1 MWDRV
6 LLKSRGKEAFRRNY
20 GSAVAVT
27 FIMGLI
33 SMFMSGGNSASNAS
47 RQTQDI
53 ILNGDTH
60 HVVESFQAP
69 GVFMFTALMGMA
81 FVVFAIVLLLLK
93 VFVEYNL
100 QVGGAKF
107 FIQNHTSKPGVDM
120 ILDGFRSG
128 HYGNIVLT
136 MFLRDLYIALWTLLL
151 VVPGIVK
158 GYEYMM
164 VPYILAENP
173 GMNQKEV
180 FQISKEMM
188 NGQKWNA
195 FVLDLSFFGWEL
207 LSVCTCGILG
217 IFYVNPY
224 LEATHAEVYA
234 FNKQRAYESGYI
246 R

>member
-6 LLKSRGKEAFRRNY
+6 LLKARGKDAFRRNY
-20 GSAVAVT
+20 GAAVAVT

-33 SMFMSGGNSASNAS
+33 SLIMSGNSGASNIGNLTPS
-47 RQTQDI
+47 ITYHIED
-53 ILNGDTH
+53 GH
-60 HVVESFQAP
+60 YMSSGFS
-69 GVFMFTALMGMA
+69 MFGALVGM
-81 FVVFAIVLLLLK
+81 FFAVSAIALLLLK

-107 FIQNHTSKPGVDM
+107 FIQNQTAKPGVDM

-136 MFLRDLYIALWTLLL
+136 MFLKDLYIVLWSLLL
-151 VVPGIVK
+151 VIPGIIK
-158 GYEYMM
+158 SYEYMM

-195 FVLDLSFFGWEL
+195 FVLDLSFLGWEL
-207 LSVCTCGILG
+207 LSACTCGILG

-224 LEATHAEVYA
+224 LAATHAEVYA
-234 FNKQRAYESGYI
+234 FNKQKAFESGYI

>member
-6 LLKSRGKEAFRRNY
+6 LLKARGKDAFRRNY
-20 GSAVAVT
+20 GAAVAVT

-33 SMFMSGGNSASNAS
+33 SLIMSGNSGASNVGNLTPS
-47 RQTQDI
+47 ITY
-53 ILNGDTH
+53 
-60 HVVESFQAP
+60 HVEDGHYMSSGFS
-69 GVFMFTALMGMA
+69 MFGALIGM
-81 FVVFAIVLLLLK
+81 FFAVSAIALLLLK

-107 FIQNHTSKPGVDM
+107 FIQNQTSKPGVDM

-136 MFLRDLYIALWTLLL
+136 MFLRDLYIVLWSLLL
-151 VVPGIVK
+151 VIPGIIK
-158 GYEYMM
+158 SYEYMM

-173 GMNQKEV
+173 GMDQKEV

-207 LSVCTCGILG
+207 LSACTCGILG

-224 LEATHAEVYA
+224 LAATHAEVYA
-234 FNKQRAYESGYI
+234 FNKQKAFESGYI

>member
-6 LLKSRGKEAFRRNY
+6 LLKRRGNEAFRRNY
-20 GSAVAVT
+20 GSVVAVT

-33 SMFMSGGNSASNAS
+33 SMIMGGNSGATSVGN
-47 RQTQDI
+47 QTQDI
-53 ILNGDTH
+53 IINGGN
-60 HVVESFQAP
+60 QATGNFYVP
-69 GVFMFTALMGMA
+69 GFSMFGALVGMF
-81 FVVFAIVLLLLK
+81 FVVAAIALLLLK

-100 QVGGAKF
+100 RVGGAKF
-107 FIQNHTSKPGVDM
+107 FIQNQTSKPGVDM

-136 MFLRDLYIALWTLLL
+136 MFLRDLYTALWSLLL
-151 VVPGIVK
+151 VIPGIVK
-158 GYEYMM
+158 SYEYMM

-195 FVLDLSFFGWEL
+195 FVLDLSFIGWEI
-207 LSVCTCGILG
+207 LSACTCGILG

-224 LEATHAEVYA
+224 IEATHAEVYA
-234 FNKQRAYESGYI
+234 FNKQKAFESGYI

>member
-6 LLKSRGKEAFRRNY
+6 LLKARGKDAFRRNY
-20 GSAVAVT
+20 GAAVAVT

-33 SMFMSGGNSASNAS
+33 SLILSGNSSASNAGNLTPS
-47 RQTQDI
+47 VTY
-53 ILNGDTH
+53 
-60 HVVESFQAP
+60 HVEDGHYMSGFS
-69 GVFMFTALMGMA
+69 MFGALVGMF
-81 FVVFAIVLLLLK
+81 FVVSAIALLLLK

-107 FIQNHTSKPGVDM
+107 FIQNQTARPGVDM

-136 MFLRDLYIALWTLLL
+136 MFLRDLYVVLWSLLF
-151 VVPGIVK
+151 VIPGIVK
-158 GYEYMM
+158 SYEYMM

-173 GMNQKEV
+173 GMDQKEV

-195 FVLDLSFFGWEL
+195 FVLDLSFIGWEL
-207 LSVCTCGILG
+207 LSACTCGLLG

-224 LEATHAEVYA
+224 MEATHAEVYA
-234 FNKQRAYESGYI
+234 FNKQKAFESGYI

>member
-33 SMFMSGGNSASNAS
+33 SMFMSGNSTASGRSLETQEIISGGGNNYYVTGGAA
-47 RQTQDI
+47 
-53 ILNGDTH
+53 LFG
-60 HVVESFQAP
+60 AAL
-69 GVFMFTALMGMA
+69 GMFFLVAAIALL
-81 FVVFAIVLLLLK
+81 VLR

-100 QVGGAKF
+100 EVGGAKF
-107 FIQNHTSKPGVDM
+107 FIQNQTSKPGIDM

-136 MFLRDLYIALWTLLL
+136 MFLRDLYIFLWTLLL

-173 GMNQKEV
+173 GMDRKEV

-195 FVLDLSFFGWEL
+195 FVLDLSFLGWQI
-207 LSVCTCGILG
+207 LSACTCGILG

-224 LEATHAEVYA
+224 VEATHAEVYA
-234 FNKQRAYESGYI
+234 FNKQKAYESGYI